1 MKKSLRN
8 VGSLAL
14 LAVAAS
20 AACAQSSG
28 SGVTLYGLVD
38 LGVERAD
45 AGSVS
50 ATRLNSGISAGS
62 RWGLKGTEEL
72 SPGWK
77 AIFTLESRIEADN
90 GSMTNNG
97 SVYTCGS
104 PAICQGVVLT
114 APYTSLPG
122 ATQTALLG
130 GAWAINDAA
139 IRLASTVNSAN
150 ALFDRQAY
158 VGLITPVGAFVVG
171 RQYTPGYEALI
182 KFNAFGD
189 GFAGSPAQLSQ
200 TTIRANNAIQYRVD
214 RDGFIGALMYGMGGT
229 EINRSERPT
238 GPQSGDDFYGANL
251 QYAGDV
257 FGVAVGYN
265 RNNTVTYAAPTE
277 SKKGLQTMSLGAYY
291 ALGPVKLFSSFLKAK
306 NDNPVFTPGDILGLV
321 ATPGATQASLLA
333 IVGGQYV
340 GRGDVDG
347 LRGVAGPVNLKV
359 FHLGAQWTVSPS
371 GTVLLAYNQAKDTAR
386 SAWATADAKVDQ
398 FGLAYLHSL
407 SKRTQLYGAYALAN
421 NKGQARAALGGAG
434 YLGGLTTGQGVDS
447 RVAQLGVR
455 HSF

>member
-1 MKKSLRN
+1 MNKSLRKA
-8 VGSLAL
+8 GALTL
-14 LAVAAS
+14 LACAAS
-20 AACAQSSG
+20 AACAESADSS
-28 SGVTLYGLVD
+28 VTLYGLVD
-38 LGVERAD
+38 VGVERAD
-45 AGSVS
+45 VGAVA

-62 RWGLKGTEEL
+62 RWGIKGTEAL

-77 AIFTLESRIEADN
+77 AIFTLESRIEADS
-90 GSMTNNG
+90 GSSSNNG
-97 SVYTCGS
+97 SLYTCGS
-104 PAICQGVVLT
+104 PAVCSGVVLT

-122 ATQTALLG
+122 GTQAALLG

-158 VGLITPVGAFVVG
+158 VGLITPVGAFVFG

-200 TTIRANNAIQYRVD
+200 TTIRANNAIQYRVEK
-214 RDGFIGALMYGMGGT
+214 DGFTGALMYGLGGT
-229 EINRSERPT
+229 EINRNERTT

-251 QYAGDV
+251 QYASEV

-277 SKKGLQTMSLGAYY
+277 SKKGLETMSLGGYY

-333 IVGGQYV
+333 ILGGQYV

-371 GTVLLAYNQAKDTAR
+371 GTLLLAYNQAKDTAR
-386 SAWATADAKVDQ
+386 SAWATADAKVNQ

-421 NKGQARAALGGAG
+421 NKGEARVALGGAG

-447 RVAQLGVR
+447 RVLQLGMR

>member
-1 MKKSLRN
+1 MKNSHRAA
-8 VGSLAL
+8 GALAV

-28 SGVTLYGLVD
+28 SAVTLYGLVD
-38 LGVERAD
+38 VGLERAD
-45 AGSVS
+45 AGAVS
-50 ATRLNSGISAGS
+50 TSRLSSGISAGS

-77 AIFTLESRIEADN
+77 AIFTLESRFEADS
-90 GSMTNNG
+90 GGMTNNG

-104 PAICQGVVLT
+104 PANCPGVVLT
-114 APYTSLPG
+114 APYTSLPAG
-122 ATQTALLG
+122 TQAALLG

-139 IRLASTVNSAN
+139 IRLASTVNSAG

-158 VGLITPVGAFVVG
+158 VGLVTPVGAFVLG
-171 RQYTPGYEALI
+171 RQYTPGYEAVV

-200 TTIRANNAIQYRVD
+200 TTIRANNAIQYRVEKE
-214 RDGFIGALMYGMGGT
+214 GFIGALMWGLGGT
-229 EINRSERPT
+229 EINRSERST

-251 QYAGDV
+251 QYANAV
-257 FGVAVGYN
+257 FGVAAGYN
-265 RNNTVTYAAPTE
+265 RNNTVTYAAPTQ
-277 SKKGLQTMSLGAYY
+277 SKKGLETMSLGGYY
-291 ALGPVKLFSSFLKAK
+291 VLGPVKLYSSFLKAK

-321 ATPGATQASLLA
+321 ATPGATQQSLLA
-333 IVGGQYV
+333 IVGSQYV

-398 FGLAYLHSL
+398 FGVAYLHSL

-421 NKGQARAALGGAG
+421 NKGEARAALGGAG

-447 RVAQLGVR
+447 RVVQLGLR